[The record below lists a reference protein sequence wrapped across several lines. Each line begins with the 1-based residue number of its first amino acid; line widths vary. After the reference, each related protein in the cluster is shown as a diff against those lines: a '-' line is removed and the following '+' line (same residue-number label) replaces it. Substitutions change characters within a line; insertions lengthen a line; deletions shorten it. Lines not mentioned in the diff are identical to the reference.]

1 MKKFFIFGLTA
12 LCAFMLCSCSSCK
25 KKNDSEKADT
35 VAKLIVEN
43 VVSADREYMFANYG
57 GDYNWYE
64 TTVMLKEY
72 LDADTQD
79 GTIQSIS
86 NTFQVSDVKDKS
98 GDAKVITI
106 VHNSD
111 GTTETSIQ
119 YGHWFDDFALNN
131 DSIPVTFEQAFEKV
145 IAANYVKPQSRYC
158 VLRRQVGPHPA
169 NAQYIFGNKQ
179 SRLYVDG
186 TTCDVSD
193 KNPVFDE

>member
-1 MKKFFIFGLTA
+1 MKKILFFSVIA
-12 LCAFMLCSCSSCK
+12 LCIGIFASCSSCN
-25 KKNDSEKADT
+25 KNTEEKT
-35 VAKLIVEN
+35 VNPKLNVEN

-57 GDYNWYE
+57 GDYKWYE
-64 TTVMLKEY
+64 TTVMLNEY

-86 NTFQVSDVKDKS
+86 NRFQVSDVKDKS
-98 GDAKVITI
+98 GDTKVITI

-111 GTTETSIQ
+111 GTTETTIQ
-119 YGHWFDDFALNN
+119 YGHWFDDFDMSY
-131 DSIPVTFEQAFEKV
+131 DSIPVTFEKAFEKV
-145 IAANYVKPQSRYC
+145 MAANYVKPQSRYC

-179 SRLYVDG
+179 SRLYVDAV
-186 TTCDVSD
+186 TCDVSD